1 MKKISEPIVFFGSGP
16 VAAKSLE
23 LLAKDFNIEAVIT
36 KPRPPHHRGEVPVL
50 SLAESLNIPVF
61 TARNKAELDKLFDSE
76 PIKSRIGVL
85 IDFGIIV
92 SSGVI
97 NYFPLGIVN
106 SHFSLLPEWRG
117 ADPISFAILS
127 GQQQTGVSLMLLVE
141 AMDEGP
147 IIDYATY
154 NLRRDMT
161 TPQLTEAL
169 IQLSYK
175 LLIDKLP
182 LYIKGILKPQAQDV
196 TGAKLDLRKTPSSPD
211 RITSAAN
218 SFSSSRL
225 SFRQDGQVDVPSGTS
240 PSDKTVFARADSV
253 RERTI
258 LRKSSR
264 ASYSRKLTKEDG
276 VIDWAKSAIDIE
288 REIRAFI
295 AWPKSR
301 TKIADKDV
309 IITQARVAKADQLD
323 LRLDLYKNGD
333 VIITP
338 DKLLAVKAAEGVLIL
353 VRIKPAGK
361 NEMDGAAF
369 IAGYGQ
375 ILK

>member
-154 NLRRDMT
+154 NLRQDMT